1 MPIFSYSAKDLQGGS
16 HKGEVET
23 VDESSAAMLL
33 RRKKL
38 IVLSVKPKKEASPG
52 LFDSIFNRISFSDI
66 VIVTRQLATMVEA
79 GLVLS
84 ETLDILEEQQAN
96 KRLKTVLRE
105 VATDVRNGLDFA
117 AALEKHPHVFPN
129 LYSKLVKAGQA
140 SGKLDT
146 ILKQLAT
153 NLEKEREFRN
163 KVRGAMV
170 YPVIVVTMMVAVM
183 LVMVF
188 FVMPK
193 LMGLYSD
200 SGLTLPL
207 PTRIVLG
214 FTNFMLGFWWLV
226 GIMLAGLFVGVKRYI
241 ATSQGKFNIDRLMLR
256 VPALG
261 RVISI
266 VIMTNFTRTFGLL
279 VSSGISILDS
289 IKIAAEVTDNAVYKK
304 GLDLVYRGVERG
316 LPFSGQLLGIPIF
329 PKIVGQMARTGEE
342 TGKLDEIMFKMA
354 DYFESE
360 TDNALKNVTT
370 LIEPIVLLLL
380 GIGVAF
386 LVISVILPIYQLTT
400 NIK

>member
-1 MPIFSYSAKDLQGGS
+1 MPVFSYSAKDLEGGA

-23 VDESSAAMLL
+23 IDESSAADLL

-38 IVLSVKPKKEASPG
+38 IILSIKTKKDSSPALVEG
-52 LFDSIFNRISFSDI
+52 IFSRISFSDI
-66 VIVTRQLATMVEA
+66 VIMTRQLATMVES

-84 ETLDILEEQQAN
+84 EALDILEEQQTN
-96 KRLKTVLRE
+96 KRFKAVLRE
-105 VATDVRNGLDFA
+105 VSTDVRNGLDFA
-117 AALEKHPHVFPN
+117 AALEKHPSVFPN

-163 KVRGAMV
+163 KVRGAMI
-170 YPVIVVTMMVAVM
+170 YPIIVVTMMVGVM

-188 FVMPK
+188 FVMPR

-226 GIMLAGLFVGVKRYI
+226 GAAIALIVVGIKRYA
-241 ATSQGKFNIDRLMLR
+241 ATPQGKFNIDRLLLR
-256 VPALG
+256 IPALG

-266 VIMTNFTRTFGLL
+266 VILTNFTRTLGLL
-279 VSSGISILDS
+279 ISSGISILES
-289 IKIAAEVTDNAVYKK
+289 IKIASEVTDNTVYKK
-304 GLDLVYRGVERG
+304 GLDLVYQGVERG